1 LTELLGQLTHEEK
14 GAGLFAVGREE
25 GEGENEP
32 KWLSIFYFFF
42 PSSNMHEL
50 K

>member
-32 KWLSIFYFFF
+32 KWLSIFYFLFLF
-42 PSSNMHEL
+42 SQL
-50 K
+50 KYA